1 MKRFFVF
8 LFVLTSTVIF
18 AQSYFYDDTV
28 AYDWIEIRN
37 TGTQVSWDNNCTY
50 YPDDDDKVVVN
61 IGFDFYF
68 GCQVFNQVT
77 IMTNGLLQFGAD
89 TGLHRYYSN
98 QCLPVTSNPPT
109 YSGCTTQ
116 QPDLFIAPYWDDLNL
131 SVGGAVY
138 YETRGTAPNRI
149 FIIEWYR
156 VPHYYNSGAYTFEV
170 ILYESTGDIK
180 FQYNSRDT
188 DGSSATIGVEIDN
201 NDYTEYSCNTT
212 SVSRG
217 SAIMFYNV
225 CLPWADYRFDE
236 CYPESGS
243 QEVIDSQRDFDGTL
257 YNVNTVDDGVV
268 CKSMDFTQDSTSDY
282 VSLPNT
288 VLDGAENVSVS
299 FWIKTTY
306 TGGQAV
312 VSAANSTV
320 TYGNEF
326 LIYFSSS
333 TRLYL
338 YIKGSYTYTT
348 VNDIADG
355 QWHHFTIVRDGTTAN
370 FYQDGSLIAQRT
382 NAPGGALQVDPGG
395 LIIGQEQDSVGGGF
409 QQSQDCQGLVDEL
422 IFFRKAL
429 SSADVQNIYNNQ
441 LNGNNWDGST
451 RTCPNCNPIADWH
464 LDECFWNGTSG
475 EVLDSSGNGYNG
487 TANGDAF
494 TSQALLCYGGNFD
507 GDGDYVEIPAN
518 SNLEPTEKL
527 TISAWIKKSVA
538 STTGLQNIFTN
549 GGWFRSLRLSDNN
562 VLFQLR
568 IDGTDQ
574 YLYSSTQIT
583 DTNWHHIVGVY
594 SGNEM
599 RLYIDGNLDATL
611 SVSGTLDTGNAS
623 HIIGGEY
630 GGYYFNG
637 QIDEVMVFETSLSSS
652 KVSELYNNQLSGL
665 NWDGS
670 SRTCTVCTADIEY
683 RMDECLWD
691 GTANEIIDSSGNGH
705 DAQSQNGANVDTTD
719 FILCRSGDFTGD
731 NYALLSG
738 ASYNL
743 SLPYTI
749 TCWIK
754 FPFDPTSHNPIG
766 SYGNVYI
773 LGSINGTGDILIF
786 YMQNSTVYWGIYDN
800 NGNITSNILG
810 DNISGWHMIAAV
822 ESATGT
828 KMYFDGNYVNSVSA
842 NTTGALQYLFT
853 SSDDPS
859 GQTIGALVDEF
870 KIFGYALNDAQIAN
884 IYNNELSGLNYDG
897 TSRTCNPCSNVAYIE
912 ITHDGSGIV
921 CYPERVHIRICDSGG
936 NTVTNYTGT
945 ITLTTSTGNGTWYSS
960 YTGVTNDDPPQ
971 GTLTDNTSDD
981 GQATYQFVA
990 GDAGEVTLFLR
1001 DTHLETLTIYA
1012 TDGTADSTGYDS
1024 GNLVFQ
1030 ASGFVFDSI
1039 ANQISGKDF
1048 SVTVK
1053 AVGEDPDTGDCTI
1066 LDYDGTKTIT
1076 AYVIYQNPSSGSTDL
1091 LINGTSVSSTG
1102 TNISLNFTNG
1112 QCTFTANYPDAGQ
1125 ISIRFEDNAEGIVG
1139 DSNLFVV
1146 KPFGF
1151 YVSATGNPGASDANG
1166 AVFKKAGEQFELVV
1180 TAVNWQSAD
1189 DSDNDGV
1196 PDSGA
1201 DLSDNS
1207 ITPNYSDTVN
1217 LTSTLVAP
1225 SGGANGS
1232 LSPTSITLSGG
1243 QGSDST
1249 MTFTEV
1255 GIITVTATDSDYL
1268 GAGSISGVSGN
1279 IGRFIPDSFRFDSN
1293 TENPACSSIFTY
1305 GGQSFTVDVSI
1316 SAINTNGD
1324 ITQNYTGSFAKLDF
1338 SGLSFEAMVN
1348 STTNGDG
1355 TLTVSS
1361 TTVSFSNG
1369 VSTFILPCVYDW
1381 SAEHNPENIGVKVTA
1396 TDSDGVT
1403 GESISNYVPFRYGRL
1418 RVENGYAPSADQNL
1432 TLNVYAEYYQNGE
1445 YVVNTDDNCTTY
1457 TDSDIS
1463 LSNYTGNLNSGETS
1477 IVSYTVISSGQGSIT
1492 LSAPG
1497 VGNEGTVDLIFTAPS
1512 YMRFASGRATFGIY
1526 RGNDDIISWEE
1537 VF

>member
-1 MKRFFVF
+1 M
-8 LFVLTSTVIF
+8 
-18 AQSYFYDDTV
+18 
-28 AYDWIEIRN
+28 
-37 TGTQVSWDNNCTY
+37 
-50 YPDDDDKVVVN
+50 
-61 IGFDFYF
+61 
-68 GCQVFNQVT
+68 
-77 IMTNGLLQFGAD
+77 
-89 TGLHRYYSN
+89 
-98 QCLPVTSNPPT
+98 
-109 YSGCTTQ
+109 
-116 QPDLFIAPYWDDLNL
+116 
-131 SVGGAVY
+131 
-138 YETRGTAPNRI
+138 
-149 FIIEWYR
+149 
-156 VPHYYNSGAYTFEV
+156 
-170 ILYESTGDIK
+170 
-180 FQYNSRDT
+180 
-188 DGSSATIGVEIDN
+188 
-201 NDYTEYSCNTT
+201 
-212 SVSRG
+212 
-217 SAIMFYNV
+217 
-225 CLPWADYRFDE
+225 
-236 CYPESGS
+236 
-243 QEVIDSQRDFDGTL
+243 
-257 YNVNTVDDGVV
+257 
-268 CKSMDFTQDSTSDY
+268 
-282 VSLPNT
+282 
-288 VLDGAENVSVS
+288 
-299 FWIKTTY
+299 
-306 TGGQAV
+306 
-312 VSAANSTV
+312 
-320 TYGNEF
+320 
-326 LIYFSSS
+326 
-333 TRLYL
+333 
-338 YIKGSYTYTT
+338 
-348 VNDIADG
+348 
-355 QWHHFTIVRDGTTAN
+355 
-370 FYQDGSLIAQRT
+370 
-382 NAPGGALQVDPGG
+382 
-395 LIIGQEQDSVGGGF
+395 
-409 QQSQDCQGLVDEL
+409 
-422 IFFRKAL
+422 
-429 SSADVQNIYNNQ
+429 
-441 LNGNNWDGST
+441 
-451 RTCPNCNPIADWH
+451 
-464 LDECFWNGTSG
+464 
-475 EVLDSSGNGYNG
+475 
-487 TANGDAF
+487 
-494 TSQALLCYGGNFD
+494 
-507 GDGDYVEIPAN
+507 
-518 SNLEPTEKL
+518 
-527 TISAWIKKSVA
+527 
-538 STTGLQNIFTN
+538 
-549 GGWFRSLRLSDNN
+549 
-562 VLFQLR
+562 
-568 IDGTDQ
+568 
-574 YLYSSTQIT
+574 
-583 DTNWHHIVGVY
+583 
-594 SGNEM
+594 
-599 RLYIDGNLDATL
+599 
-611 SVSGTLDTGNAS
+611 
-623 HIIGGEY
+623 
-630 GGYYFNG
+630 
-637 QIDEVMVFETSLSSS
+637 
-652 KVSELYNNQLSGL
+652 
-665 NWDGS
+665 
-670 SRTCTVCTADIEY
+670 
-683 RMDECLWD
+683 
-691 GTANEIIDSSGNGH
+691 
-705 DAQSQNGANVDTTD
+705 
-719 FILCRSGDFTGD
+719 
-731 NYALLSG
+731 
-738 ASYNL
+738 
-743 SLPYTI
+743 
-749 TCWIK
+749 
-754 FPFDPTSHNPIG
+754 
-766 SYGNVYI
+766 
-773 LGSINGTGDILIF
+773 
-786 YMQNSTVYWGIYDN
+786 
-800 NGNITSNILG
+800 
-810 DNISGWHMIAAV
+810 
-822 ESATGT
+822 
-828 KMYFDGNYVNSVSA
+828 
-842 NTTGALQYLFT
+842 
-853 SSDDPS
+853 
-859 GQTIGALVDEF
+859 
-870 KIFGYALNDAQIAN
+870 
-884 IYNNELSGLNYDG
+884 
-897 TSRTCNPCSNVAYIE
+897 
-912 ITHDGSGIV
+912 
-921 CYPERVHIRICDSGG
+921 
-936 NTVTNYTGT
+936 
-945 ITLTTSTGNGTWYSS
+945 
-960 YTGVTNDDPPQ
+960 
-971 GTLTDNTSDD
+971 
-981 GQATYQFVA
+981 
-990 GDAGEVTLFLR
+990 R

-1369 VSTFILPCVYDW
+1369 VSTFTLPCVYDW